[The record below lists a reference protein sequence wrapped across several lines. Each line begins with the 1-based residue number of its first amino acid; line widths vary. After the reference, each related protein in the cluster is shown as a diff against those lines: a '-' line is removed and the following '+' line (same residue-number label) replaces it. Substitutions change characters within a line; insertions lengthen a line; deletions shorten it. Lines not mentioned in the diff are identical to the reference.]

1 VKLEVRQSRIVLA
14 AGGTG
19 GHLFPAQALAEALSM
34 RGHDIHLV
42 TDERVRAYGKT
53 FPASQTHIV
62 PSASLSLSKPMKVP
76 LNMFRLLAGV
86 LKARRLFQQIRPAAV
101 VGFGGYPSLP
111 PLWASTM
118 MGIPSIVHEQ
128 NAVLG
133 RANAL
138 LAPRVMAIATSFER
152 VFNLNAEGMAKSV
165 MTGNPVRQMA
175 LNFAAAPYPSVDERG
190 TLNVVIFG
198 GSQGARFFS
207 DIMPEAVKLLPD
219 NLRARLSLVQQC
231 REEDLQRVQQAYG
244 AMRVPA
250 RLSAFFGNM
259 PEEIARSHLVIC
271 RSGAS
276 SIAELGVIG
285 RPAILV
291 PLPHAID
298 NDQQKNAESF
308 AAVGA
313 GTIQPQNQLTAEV
326 LANHLQQLLSQPQA
340 LKEAAAAAA
349 RHGKPDAAQK
359 LADLVERH
367 ISRHVTATTGEMTT

>member
-1 VKLEVRQSRIVLA
+1 MRSTKPQLVALA

-19 GHLFPAQALAEALSM
+19 GHLFPAQALAEVLRAL
-34 RGHDIHLV
+34 GHDVHLV
-42 TDERVRAYGKT
+42 TDERVEEYGKS

-62 PSASLSLSKPMKVP
+62 PSASLSLSKPLKVP
-76 LNMFRLLAGV
+76 GNFLRLFAGV
-86 LKARRLFQQIRPAAV
+86 SKAKSIFVQYKPAVV

-111 PLWASTM
+111 PLWAATRLR
-118 MGIPSIVHEQ
+118 IPAIIHEQ

-133 RANAL
+133 RANKLMAS
-138 LAPRVMAIATSFER
+138 RVDAIATSFEK
-152 VFNLNAEGMAKSV
+152 VFKVSPEAEVKV
-165 MTGNPVRQMA
+165 VLTGNPVRQLA
-175 LNFAAAPYPSVDERG
+175 LNFVKATYPAISATSPLRI
-190 TLNVVIFG
+190 VIFG

-207 DIMPEAVKLLPD
+207 DVMPDAVKLLPEV
-219 NLRARLSLVQQC
+219 LCQRLSIVQQC
-231 REEDLQRVQQAYG
+231 RQEDMQRVEHAYAALG
-244 AMRVPA
+244 VKA
-250 RLSAFFGNM
+250 RLSYFFANM
-259 PEEIARSHLVIC
+259 PEEIAKSHLVIC

-313 GTIQPQNQLTAEV
+313 GHIRSQNDLTPRS
-326 LANHLQQLLSQPQA
+326 LATLLQQLLESPEA
-340 LKEAAAAAA
+340 LKDAAEAAA
-349 RHGKPDAAQK
+349 RHGKPDAARK

-367 ISRHVTATTGEMTT
+367 MGAGEKSQ

>member
-1 VKLEVRQSRIVLA
+1 MSSTKSQLVALA

-19 GHLFPAQALAEALSM
+19 GHLFPAQALAEVLRA
-34 RGHDIHLV
+34 RGHDVHLV
-42 TDERVRAYGKT
+42 TDERVEEYGKS
-53 FPASQTHIV
+53 FPASQTHVV
-62 PSASLSLSKPMKVP
+62 PSASLSLSKPLKVP
-76 LNMFRLLAGV
+76 AHFLRLYAGV
-86 LKARRLFQQIRPAAV
+86 SKAKSIFAQHKPAVV

-111 PLWASTM
+111 PLWAATRLR
-118 MGIPSIVHEQ
+118 IPAIVHEQ

-133 RANAL
+133 RANKLMAS
-138 LAPRVMAIATSFER
+138 RVDAIATSFEK
-152 VFNLNAEGMAKSV
+152 VFKLTSEAEAKV
-165 MTGNPVRQMA
+165 VLTGNPVRQLA
-175 LNFAAAPYPSVDERG
+175 LNFAKATYPAIS
-190 TLNVVIFG
+190 TTSPLQIVVFG

-207 DIMPEAVKLLPD
+207 DVTPDAIKLLPD
-219 NLRARLSLVQQC
+219 NLRQRLSIVQQC
-231 REEDLQRVQQAYG
+231 RQEDMQRVEQAYSAIG
-244 AMRVPA
+244 VQA
-250 RLSAFFGNM
+250 RLSHFFSNM

-313 GTIQPQNQLTAEV
+313 GHIRPQNDLTPQAFAT
-326 LANHLQQLLSQPQA
+326 LLQQLLEKPQA
-340 LKEAAAAAA
+340 LKDAADAAA

-367 ISRHVTATTGEMTT
+367 MRATAP